1 MTAWNELPTREPLF
15 FASLQCP
22 NVTMLMRSIFIE
34 AQAHNVTK
42 ESKAREG
49 KKNSREQKMVCPP
62 HPSVTDLSG

>member
-15 FASLQCP
+15 FALLQCP

-34 AQAHNVTK
+34 AHAHNVTK
-42 ESKAREG
+42 ESKARGE
-49 KKNSREQKMVCPP
+49 KNSREQKMVCPP